1 MHPSPY
7 AVLGAAVVS
16 VSFSSLFIR
25 LSSAPPLAIAAY
37 RMGFTT
43 LILAALLV
51 RFDRGALSRLS
62 GKELAWCFAS
72 GSFLALHFATWITSL
87 FYTTVASSTVLVS
100 LQPLFVMAGSHFL
113 YRERVP
119 PLGLA
124 AAGLAIA
131 GSALIGGGDVRAG
144 GASLWGDV
152 LAFTGAAMVA
162 GYVLIGRRLR
172 QKLSLLGY
180 TVPVYGVCS
189 LLLFLMSALNGQRL
203 TGFPG
208 RDWLL
213 FLALAV
219 VPTIGGHTLY
229 NYCLRYLPAHVV
241 SVASLG
247 EPVGASLLVLALLGE
262 VPAVTTMLG
271 GVLVLG
277 GIAWFL
283 ILTAPPVPRR

>member
-1 MHPSPY
+1 M
-7 AVLGAAVVS
+7 LGAAVVS

-37 RMGFTT
+37 RMGLTT
-43 LILAALLV
+43 LILAALLAG
-51 RFDRGALSRLS
+51 RDRGAVRSLGGR
-62 GKELAWCFAS
+62 ELGWCFVS
-72 GSFLALHFATWITSL
+72 GLFLALHFASWITSL

-100 LQPLFVMAGSHFL
+100 MQPLFVMAGSHFL

-119 PLGLA
+119 PLGLV

-131 GSALIGGGDVRAG
+131 GSGLIGGGDVRAG
-144 GASLWGDV
+144 QALWGDA
-152 LAFTGAAMVA
+152 LAFFGAAMVA

-172 QKLSLLGY
+172 QKLSLLAY
-180 TVPVYGVCS
+180 TVPVYGSCS
-189 LLLFLMSALNGQRL
+189 LVLFLMSALLGQPL
-203 TGFPG
+203 TGFSG

-247 EPVGASLLVLALLGE
+247 EPVGATLLVLALLGE
-262 VPAVTTMLG
+262 VPAATTVLG
-271 GVLVLG
+271 GLLALA

-283 ILTAPPVPRR
+283 VLTAPPAPRRWSARAC

>member
-1 MHPSPY
+1 
-7 AVLGAAVVS
+7 
-16 VSFSSLFIR
+16 
-25 LSSAPPLAIAAY
+25 
-37 RMGFTT
+37 MGITT

-51 RFDRGALSRLS
+51 SFDRGALRQLKGKDLGWCLLS
-62 GKELAWCFAS
+62 GL
-72 GSFLALHFATWITSL
+72 FLALHFATWVTSL

-100 LQPLFVMAGSHFL
+100 MQPLFVMAGSHFL

-119 PLGLA
+119 ALGLV

-131 GSALIGGGDVRAG
+131 GSGLIGGGDIRAG
-144 GASLWGDV
+144 REFLLGDV
-152 LAFTGAAMVA
+152 LAFAGAAMVA

-172 QKLSLLGY
+172 QRLSLLGY
-180 TVPVYGVCS
+180 TVPVYGFCS
-189 LLLFLMSALNGQRL
+189 LLLFAMCGLAGQAVS
-203 TGFPG
+203 GFPG

-213 FLALAV
+213 FVALAV

-247 EPVGASLLVLALLGE
+247 EPVGASLLVLAFLGE
-262 VPAVTTMLG
+262 VPALTTVAG
-271 GVLVLG
+271 GALALG

-283 ILTAPPVPRR
+283 VLTTPGRTVTA